1 MSNGAYNHFVN
12 RIARRKRPAELSA
25 AKAGFLELTDT
36 REQIQFKRAMSFSGY
51 HLFGPRLSD
60 DQCERLRAVSY
71 RVKGYPT
78 GPEADSKT
86 LVEYHSLKKTTDGF
100 WCDSNELINQPEIQE
115 LLADPSFEHAARL
128 YLGTEPYLV
137 GVNMWWSFPSNATAE
152 RRSEMAQHF
161 HFDADFNHFINFF
174 VHLTDTDA
182 DSGAH
187 VFVSGSH
194 RPGNKPQ
201 DLLNRGYVRISDNE
215 LAEYHEPQKFTVA
228 SVKAGSVLAGDTRC
242 WHRGSHPTTHARLM
256 LEFVFADTLAT
267 SCGKGRY
274 TLGTKVSPAFRQRIE
289 ESPAVYQCQ
298 TLGW

>member
-1 MSNGAYNHFVN
+1 
-12 RIARRKRPAELSA
+12 
-25 AKAGFLELTDT
+25 
-36 REQIQFKRAMSFSGY
+36 MSFSGY

-60 DQCERLRAVSY
+60 DQCERLRDVSY

-161 HFDADFNHFINFF
+161 HFDADFNHFINF
-174 VHLTDTDA
+174 L
-182 DSGAH
+182 S
-187 VFVSGSH
+187 
-194 RPGNKPQ
+194 
-201 DLLNRGYVRISDNE
+201 I
-215 LAEYHEPQKFTVA
+215 
-228 SVKAGSVLAGDTRC
+228 
-242 WHRGSHPTTHARLM
+242 
-256 LEFVFADTLAT
+256 
-267 SCGKGRY
+267 
-274 TLGTKVSPAFRQRIE
+274 
-289 ESPAVYQCQ
+289 
-298 TLGW
+298 